1 MKKNVI
7 AFALALLL
15 LFLASCAPQN
25 DQDEVLQ
32 EEEGT
37 EQQTSII
44 PRNQLNE
51 QTYRIILPYETS
63 ESRGV
68 ILNQMANRVDI
79 NELEEGLMRHSK
91 EVYDPK
97 EFYFQEGQYIKKDEL
112 YSWIDELNPKVDK
125 EKLDKM
131 KKEEKIET
139 YRNNP
144 RYLTHI
150 LEQNYLK
157 RNEDNNS
164 VSLGGVSIGIAL
176 KSVYRFQTE
185 IGGPSYY
192 EDIPKSKMLEEG
204 KKVAQEI
211 LKELRQKEGLEQVP
225 IMFALFQEE
234 EQNSPVPGNFVA
246 KTFVSSGENTI
257 GNWETIDEENILFPS
272 SEGQDKYLDEYEM
285 INSFGNEIADFF
297 PNYVG
302 IVGKGFYINEELQKL
317 TIEVP
322 IEFYG
327 KAEVTGFMQYTY
339 GLTNDTFGNT
349 FDLEVEVTSTNGV
362 EGIIYRNAGD
372 EELSVYIRD

>member
-285 INSFGNEIADFF
+285 INSFGNEIAEFF